1 MSFDSQGN
9 FTRNYSWEQDRL
21 NDIGIVSDRHDDED
35 DNFANA
41 LNNCF
46 CRDGR
51 AVATGNFKMG
61 GFKIT
66 GLANAESA
74 NDAINKGQL
83 TSVQTTLQTAIN
95 TIGSELSA
103 TNYIG
108 DIKASLQTSNHGNW
122 LICNGQEVSR
132 TAYADLFSLIGTNFG
147 AGDGQT
153 TFNVPDYRGKFLRG
167 LGGDSETD
175 VYTTQPEGLP
185 NIEGQLGGGGISC
198 AGTATAE
205 DTSSLYVKSVVSGNG
220 NGGYNNNVKLAF
232 DASRS
237 SAIYGASQ
245 HVTPVNQAVNW
256 FIKALAEG

>member
-83 TSVQTTLQTAIN
+83 TSMQTTLQSQIN

-108 DIKASLQTSNHGNW
+108 DIKASLQSANHGNW
-122 LICNGQEVSR
+122 LICDGQAVSR
-132 TAYADLFSLIGTNFG
+132 TTYADLFSLIGTNFG

-167 LGGDSETD
+167 LGGDSAVD
-175 VYTTQPEGLP
+175 VYTTQDEGLP
-185 NIEGQLGGGGISC
+185 NITGEMQLADDRQTSFSDAFYLKTEGSSPNSTDSGTMNDKRLG
-198 AGTATAE
+198 
-205 DTSSLYVKSVVSGNG
+205 
-220 NGGYNNNVKLAF
+220 F
-232 DASRS
+232 DASKS
-237 SAIYGASQ
+237 NAIYGASQ

-256 FIKALAEG
+256 FIKALEES

>member
-51 AVATGNFKMG
+51 AIATGNFKMG
-61 GFKIT
+61 SYKIT
-66 GLANAESA
+66 GLGNGTSS
-74 NDAINKGQL
+74 NDAVNKSQL
-83 TSVQTTLQTAIN
+83 DSTQSTLQTAIDA
-95 TIGSELSA
+95 IDRELGA

-108 DIKASLQTSNHGNW
+108 DIKASLQNANHGNW
-122 LICNGQEVSR
+122 LICDGQAVSR
-132 TAYADLFSLIGTNFG
+132 TTYADLFSLIGTHFG
-147 AGDGQT
+147 TGDGST

-167 LGGDSETD
+167 LGGDSAAD
-175 VYTTQPEGLP
+175 IYTAQEEGLP
-185 NIEGQLGGGGISC
+185 NITGEAQLADDRQTSFSGALYKESGSSPNSTDS
-198 AGTATAE
+198 GTF
-205 DTSSLYVKSVVSGNG
+205 SNRLG
-220 NGGYNNNVKLAF
+220 F
-232 DASRS
+232 DASKS
-237 SAIYGASQ
+237 NAIYGASE

-256 FIKALAEG
+256 FIKALEES